1 MRVSAYGKPMEAIM
15 TNKDVSAHPETA
27 SQREGDIGI
36 FQTLGMGLLAFTV
49 LMVLLAIVLSIFLDI
64 GG

>member
-1 MRVSAYGKPMEAIM
+1 MANSKEESANSE
-15 TNKDVSAHPETA
+15 NA